1 MAVFS
6 AIASAIVGSIFT
18 AGTILGSTLLYAA
31 AVGVV
36 AAGLG
41 FATAKLLGVFDPP
54 DLGPDPGV
62 KIQVAPST
70 DNKIGVAFGR
80 NFMSGPITDVAITNS
95 NDTMNYCITLS
106 EYLEGATYTVNNIF
120 WGDTRLNF
128 SGANVISQF
137 DPNATTT
144 TDWKNKIRMRL
155 YAGSTASANQVFPTS
170 GAVDATTMMRH
181 WTNTTAY
188 SMEDLVFLMVEV
200 DYDAENGLTGLG
212 ALSVDMSVNIDNP
225 GEVLQ
230 RYLNNP
236 VWGAGL
242 ANTFID
248 TTSII
253 GTANTAMKG
262 YCDEQISFTNNAGA
276 GATIDRWQTNGY
288 LNTNRTVLENIDRIC
303 RNANT
308 FFTFDGKQGKFKA
321 VPNRALSSTELASCF
336 VLNDDNIVSKIGVQS
351 TELYSLFNSVKVEFA
366 DQNRKDQTNTVIV
379 TTPAGDRNPGE
390 QDNELNFRSE
400 LVNNNVHSTALANID
415 LVQSRNGMVIQ
426 LDGDYST
433 LQIDAGD
440 VIKLTNSVYGFTNK
454 LFRVMLNKE
463 KLTPDGMI
471 TCELT
476 LLEYNAGI
484 YDVPAITET
493 PEEDDPIDI
502 PIIPP
507 IPPIIPPGY
516 LKNLFFNVTQTGTSG
531 SGVNGNFIVRANT
544 SFPFAYEQVFVT
556 NGGTGYANADVI
568 TVTGNTLRGQTPAND
583 LTFQVNGVNGS
594 GTIPT
599 VLNATQNITGNANLR
614 ANTSNYGGIIDKD
627 MIADFG
633 AGGQVDT
640 APAANTT
647 LTANTAVFANIAP
660 TVPIDLANIEN
671 GKYTVLTN
679 ATPLGQLPG
688 TGVAD
693 YGIRFGIDVDFANNQ
708 TITNFVS
715 QGVGLQNFDHIPS
728 VINSQGEFEVT
739 DEMIGANIRLEGFNT
754 LADVGGTPNT
764 VGFKN
769 MKYDMFRLNKG
780 ELE

>member
-106 EYLEGATYTVNNIF
+106 EYLEGATYTVNNIY
-120 WGDTRLNF
+120 WGDSRLNF
-128 SGANVISQF
+128 SGANVISQY
-137 DPNATTT
+137 DPNATTNT
-144 TDWKNKIRMRL
+144 NWANKIRMRL
-155 YAGSTASANQVFPTS
+155 YAGSTNSADQVFPTS
-170 GAVDATTMMRH
+170 GAVNATTMMRH
-181 WTNTTAY
+181 WTNPTAY

-212 ALSVDMSVNIDNP
+212 ALSVDMTVNIDNP

-230 RYLNNP
+230 RYLNNST
-236 VWGAGL
+236 WGAGL

-248 TTSII
+248 TTSVI

-288 LNTNRTVLENIDRIC
+288 INTNRAVLENIDRIC

-366 DQNRKDQTNTVIV
+366 DRNRKDQTNTVVV
-379 TTPAGDRNPGE
+379 TTPAGDRNTGE

-400 LVNNNVHSTALANID
+400 LVNNNVHATALANID

-440 VIKLTNSVYGFTNK
+440 VVKLTNSVYGFTDR

-463 KLTPDGMI
+463 KLTQDGMI

-476 LLEYNAGI
+476 LLEYNADI
-484 YDVPAITET
+484 YTVPAVTET
-493 PEEDDPIDI
+493 PEEDDPLDI
-502 PIIPP
+502 PISPP
-507 IPPIIPPGY
+507 ADDTPPPNKY
-516 LKNLFFNVTQTGTSG
+516 QLLYQNVPSKSVTGTGTTCNSLVFKQGPNVYSNVLVTSGTADFTVGDTVIVSGGNLGGIDGTHDLSFTVDTVSSG
-531 SGVNGNFIVRANT
+531 SIVNPVGNITGVANV
-544 SFPFAYEQVFVT
+544 YDR
-556 NGGTGYANADVI
+556 DVY
-568 TVTGNTLRGQTPAND
+568 G
-583 LTFQVNGVNGS
+583 

-599 VLNATQNITGNANLR
+599 SGLADLTAGAQIEDAPANKTDLPNDDTVVDLFTPRNLDYTLSIEGIEPGDYSFVAQGTPIGAMPGSGTANFSFR
-614 ANTSNYGGIIDKD
+614 ANVVTTDVQGVSSSTE
-627 MIADFG
+627 FG
-633 AGGQVDT
+633 ATVNNDT
-640 APAANTT
+640 TIPKTM
-647 LTANTAVFANIAP
+647 TAVKKITIPADSKSGS
-660 TVPIDLANIEN
+660 VVLR
-671 GKYTVLTN
+671 GK
-679 ATPLGQLPG
+679 
-688 TGVAD
+688 
-693 YGIRFGIDVDFANNQ
+693 
-708 TITNFVS
+708 
-715 QGVGLQNFDHIPS
+715 
-728 VINSQGEFEVT
+728 
-739 DEMIGANIRLEGFNT
+739 NT
-754 LADVGGTPNT
+754 LDTNSAGQR
-764 VGFKN
+764 GFAN
-769 MKYDMFRLNKG
+769 MKYDLIRINKG
-780 ELE
+780 DIF